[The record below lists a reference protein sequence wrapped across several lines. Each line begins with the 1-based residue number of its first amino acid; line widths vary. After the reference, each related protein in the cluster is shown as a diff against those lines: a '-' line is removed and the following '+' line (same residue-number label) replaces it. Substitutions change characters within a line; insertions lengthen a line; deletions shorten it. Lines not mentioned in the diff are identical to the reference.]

1 MKAFA
6 RLLKVFALFLKVFA
20 LLLVAARLIVLP
32 FAWLSA
38 ALWLA
43 VMPRRAGLL
52 DAHWQPLPGLGVPA
66 LVAAGL
72 VAVGCL
78 LYVYVATRVS
88 GGWRRWGTYYLLLFG
103 AYLALAWHRVLDHQS
118 VLANLGDSLRVA
130 LAVTVMRGAPLA
142 LAAVVVVGSVVLP
155 FSAAASAAARA
166 REAA

>member
-1 MKAFA
+1 MKA
-6 RLLKVFALFLKVFA
+6 FA

-52 DAHWQPLPGLGVPA
+52 DAQWQPLPGLAVPA
-66 LVAAGL
+66 IVAAGL

-118 VLANLGDSLRVA
+118 VLANMGDSLRVA
-130 LAVTVMRGAPLA
+130 LAVTVMRGAPLT
-142 LAAVVVVGSVVLP
+142 LAAVVVVASVVLP
-155 FSAAASAAARA
+155 YRAAARA

>member
-1 MKAFA
+1 MKA
-6 RLLKVFALFLKVFA
+6 FA
-20 LLLVAARLIVLP
+20 LLLVAARLVVLP

-52 DAHWQPLPGLGVPA
+52 DAYWQPLPGLGVPA
-66 LVAAGL
+66 IAAAGL

-88 GGWRRWGTYYLLLFG
+88 RGWSRWGTYYLLLFG

-118 VLANLGDSLRVA
+118 ILANVGDPLYVTR
-130 LAVTVMRGAPLA
+130 AVTLMRGAPLA
-142 LAAVVVVGSVVLP
+142 LAVVVVVASVVLP
-155 FSAAASAAARA
+155 YHAAARA
-166 REAA
+166 GEAP